1 MRWWALWRGV
11 RRVRPLSAPRGR
23 VVRRRARAFSSLAS
37 IVPVANGTAGSS
49 QGARSA
55 ARRHTAA
62 HRWRGGTQRTRAIG
76 VEKVERLANL
86 LLLLLRER
94 LLGLGGR
101 PFRGG
106 HSRGRAVALTVF
118 GRCRNSY
125 TVGIPA
131 QKTACRGCQSFL
143 QALTKNHSSPRSF
156 RISAFLNMFSARFF
170 SYSDCSSS
178 SSCAARAFCCA
189 CCLARAC

>member
-1 MRWWALWRGV
+1 MVRREGGTVRWWALWRGV

-106 HSRGRAVALTVF
+106 HSRVSESVGGLCVA
-118 GRCRNSY
+118 
-125 TVGIPA
+125 
-131 QKTACRGCQSFL
+131 
-143 QALTKNHSSPRSF
+143 SSVSK
-156 RISAFLNMFSARFF
+156 
-170 SYSDCSSS
+170 SSS
-178 SSCAARAFCCA
+178 E
-189 CCLARAC
+189 LL

>member
-1 MRWWALWRGV
+1 M
-11 RRVRPLSAPRGR
+11 
-23 VVRRRARAFSSLAS
+23 
-37 IVPVANGTAGSS
+37 ANGTAGSS

-101 PFRGG
+101 PFRGRHANG
-106 HSRGRAVALTVF
+106 KGR
-118 GRCRNSY
+118 N
-125 TVGIPA
+125 
-131 QKTACRGCQSFL
+131 
-143 QALTKNHSSPRSF
+143 
-156 RISAFLNMFSARFF
+156 
-170 SYSDCSSS
+170 
-178 SSCAARAFCCA
+178 
-189 CCLARAC
+189 

>member
-1 MRWWALWRGV
+1 MVRREGGTVRWWALWRGV

-106 HSRGRAVALTVF
+106 HSRVRAVALTVLAAV
-118 GRCRNSY
+118 GIATTRNSCARKLRAEC
-125 TVGIPA
+125 VPSPGRLPGA
-131 QKTACRGCQSFL
+131 SSRKRGYPLSQR
-143 QALTKNHSSPRSF
+143 QARS
-156 RISAFLNMFSARFF
+156 L
-170 SYSDCSSS
+170 
-178 SSCAARAFCCA
+178 
-189 CCLARAC
+189 

>member
-106 HSRGRAVALTVF
+106 HSRVRAVALTVLAAV
-118 GRCRNSY
+118 R
-125 TVGIPA
+125 
-131 QKTACRGCQSFL
+131 CQSFL
-143 QALTKNHSSPRSF
+143 QALTKHHSSPRSF
-156 RISAFLNMFSARFF
+156 RISAFLNRFSARFF

>member
-1 MRWWALWRGV
+1 MVRREGGTVRWWALWRGV

-106 HSRGRAVALTVF
+106 HSRVRQLAVLSQF
-118 GRCRNSY
+118 GRSRNSEPL
-125 TVGIPA
+125 GIPA
-131 QKTACRGCQSFL
+131 QKSASACPPRQASQVPPLAKGDTPSPSVRPNPSDAAPTAPASLCLSESLRQAQSL
-143 QALTKNHSSPRSF
+143 
-156 RISAFLNMFSARFF
+156 
-170 SYSDCSSS
+170 
-178 SSCAARAFCCA
+178 
-189 CCLARAC
+189 

>member
-55 ARRHTAA
+55 VRRHTAA

-101 PFRGG
+101 PFRGRHANG
-106 HSRGRAVALTVF
+106 KGRKPNCSTCVRG
-118 GRCRNSY
+118 RNSY
-125 TVGIPA
+125 HWMRST
-131 QKTACRGCQSFL
+131 
-143 QALTKNHSSPRSF
+143 PRSSY
-156 RISAFLNMFSARFF
+156 RRLRSPTRVPCRLGSACPPCPSRLPGASSRKRGYPLSQRQAR
-170 SYSDCSSS
+170 S
-178 SSCAARAFCCA
+178 
-189 CCLARAC
+189 L

>member
-1 MRWWALWRGV
+1 M
-11 RRVRPLSAPRGR
+11 
-23 VVRRRARAFSSLAS
+23 
-37 IVPVANGTAGSS
+37 ANGTAGSS

-125 TVGIPA
+125 LFSGGYKGAFPLFGFARPQLRLEAAAAAAVGGAEVLHHPA
-131 QKTACRGCQSFL
+131 TGADVKVGRPVDVGGAPRL
-143 QALTKNHSSPRSF
+143 SS
-156 RISAFLNMFSARFF
+156 
-170 SYSDCSSS
+170 
-178 SSCAARAFCCA
+178 
-189 CCLARAC
+189 